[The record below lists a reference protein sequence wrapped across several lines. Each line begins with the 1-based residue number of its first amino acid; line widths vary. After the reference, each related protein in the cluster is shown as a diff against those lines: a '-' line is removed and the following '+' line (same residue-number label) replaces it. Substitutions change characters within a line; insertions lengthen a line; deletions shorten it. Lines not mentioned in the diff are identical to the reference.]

1 MNPTGKTIVEYREGW
16 DLLFRAEAER
26 LSKIFPSVIIH
37 HIGSTAVPGIVAK
50 PILDMLG
57 IVQALAEID
66 QRERDFIELGYEVLG
81 ENGIGG
87 RRYFRK
93 ADQGGVRTHHL
104 HVYEIGSRHI
114 DRHLAFRDYLLTHP
128 VVAREYSDLKT
139 KLSALSPP
147 EYQSAKY
154 ELVAQ
159 IEADALAWQASQRR
173 SRRLRK
179 CLNL

>member
-1 MNPTGKTIVEYREGW
+1 MNPTGNTIVEYRKGW

-26 LSKIFPSVIIH
+26 LLKIFPFVMIH

-57 IVQALAEID
+57 VVQALAEID

-93 ADQGGVRTHHL
+93 ANLAGMRTHHL
-104 HVYEIGSRHI
+104 HVYETGSRHI
-114 DRHLAFRDYLLTHP
+114 DRHLAFRDYLLSHP
-128 VVAREYSDLKT
+128 VVALEYSDLKV
-139 KLSALSPP
+139 ALSKLPAAA
-147 EYQSAKY
+147 YQNAKQ
-154 ELVAQ
+154 EFVTQ
-159 IEADALAWQASQRR
+159 IEADALVWQANQRSVR
-173 SRRLRK
+173 G
-179 CLNL
+179 